1 MGMGRAAGWVSG
13 LAGVPL
19 VAWVKVLDEPGG
31 GGAAWAARARGA
43 AGMTPWDD
51 QDGPRNP

>member
-31 GGAAWAARARGA
+31 GGAAWAALRGQRVRAVRRA
-43 AGMTPWDD
+43 
-51 QDGPRNP
+51 